1 MRIVVSGYGVD
12 ASDSPLR
19 SRIADP
25 LRFLGHEVVAV
36 APTKAAIK
44 WGLNRYS
51 PEMLV
56 VIPSAGSP
64 DRSEIR
70 TLTADSGTVSVCMH
84 TGPTE
89 PKLCTEFTELD
100 DDLREYDLVSVPDR
114 DVYEEY
120 SAVGSYRLSLMEP
133 ATHPPALMDFV
144 PSTRS
149 GMLLIGDANPANIDA
164 VATLDHLHD
173 LLVMG
178 EGWSELPLDITIV
191 EPLPL
196 PDRASLLAGVDL
208 IIELETALSHQSA
221 IRRSHL
227 ELGLSHGVYEAAVVG
242 TPSLVQARPA
252 VPQVF
257 APGEEIFVY
266 ESLSDLSDLAPLLL
280 ADLQELRNVGEA
292 AWSRV
297 TAEHTWTQRWRTFL
311 EPWVIDP
318 EIGRD
323 EEIHYSDQ
331 TRSLSKAG

>member
-19 SRIADP
+19 SQIADP

-36 APTKAAIK
+36 APTEAAIK

-56 VIPSAGSP
+56 VIPSAGSA
-64 DRSEIR
+64 DRNVIR
-70 TLTADSGTVSVCMH
+70 ALTAEAGTVSVCMH

-89 PKLCTEFTELD
+89 PKVSTDFDELD
-100 DDLREYDLVSVPDR
+100 IDLCEYDLVTVPDR
-114 DVYEEY
+114 GVYEEY
-120 SAVGSYRLSLMEP
+120 LAVGSYRLSLMEP
-133 ATHPPALMDFV
+133 AIHPPALMDFV
-144 PSTRS
+144 PSTRT
-149 GMLLIGDANPANIDA
+149 GMLLIGDANPANVDA
-164 VATLDHLHD
+164 VAALDCLDD
-173 LLVMG
+173 LLIMG
-178 EGWSELPLDITIV
+178 DGWSELPLDITTV

-208 IIELETALSHQSA
+208 LIELETALSHQSA

-227 ELGLSHGVYEAAVVG
+227 ELGLSRGVYEAAVVG
-242 TPSLVQARPA
+242 TPSLVQARSA
-252 VPQVF
+252 VPQAF
-257 APGEEIFVY
+257 TPGEEIFVY
-266 ESLSDLSDLAPLLL
+266 ESLNDLSHLVPLLL
-280 ADLQELRNVGEA
+280 ADIKELRNVGEA

-311 EPWVIDP
+311 EPWIIDP

-323 EEIHYSDQ
+323 EEVHYSNQ
-331 TRSLSKAG
+331 TRSLSKAS